1 MEHALNQNEE
11 KLDRLNNHW
20 LITIFVL
27 ALAFCPFWMLIL
39 L

>member
-1 MEHALNQNEE
+1 MEHVFNHNEE

-20 LITIFVL
+20 LTTIFVL